1 MAVFINSLNIAE
13 FRGIRDLKAQNLN
26 HINIISGDN
35 NSGKTS
41 ILEAVNLLKNPLSV
55 YDLLTDPKF
64 MRERAVIFPFSLSTW
79 FDCFLN
85 MLSGDEL
92 GFKVGAS
99 TAEGDIDLELSGK
112 TETVIIDKNSPLYN
126 MSGVYTRSAKSEQIE
141 TIMFSGV
148 YKCTINS
155 DFKSFPIE
163 ITPYMPATNLPRNN
177 KKFLNIT
184 YLSPSRH
191 LQGNNFSNIV
201 RSGSYKDLCVFL
213 LQMFDSDIEDLLY
226 IKNDFTNRPVEAVR
240 HKKLGVMPLSTY
252 GDGIKKVI
260 SLANGVAS
268 AKDGILMIDEI
279 ETSIHSRYYN
289 DVFSFLLKAC
299 LQYNIQLF
307 ITTHSKEAIDALLYT
322 QNYTGENA
330 ADDPISVITFRQD
343 KEHSKTL
350 SRTLSGSETLKN
362 REKFDFEVRI

>member
-41 ILEAVNLLKNPLSV
+41 ILEAINLFANPFSIYNLL
-55 YDLLTDPKF
+55 TAPKL
-64 MRERAVIFPFSLSTW
+64 MRERAAIFPSSSSTW

-99 TAEGDIDLELSGK
+99 TTAGDIDLELSGK
-112 TETVIIDKNSPLYN
+112 TETVIINKSSPLY
-126 MSGVYTRSAKSEQIE
+126 SAFDMYMEKPDQVE
-141 TIMFSGV
+141 TIIFSGV
-148 YKCTINS
+148 YKCAINS

-163 ITPYMPATNLPRNN
+163 ITPYTSTARFPRS
-177 KKFLNIT
+177 KKEFLNIT

-213 LQMFDSDIEDLLY
+213 LKMFDSDIEDLLY

-322 QNYTGENA
+322 QNYSEENA

-343 KEHSKTL
+343 KDHSKTL